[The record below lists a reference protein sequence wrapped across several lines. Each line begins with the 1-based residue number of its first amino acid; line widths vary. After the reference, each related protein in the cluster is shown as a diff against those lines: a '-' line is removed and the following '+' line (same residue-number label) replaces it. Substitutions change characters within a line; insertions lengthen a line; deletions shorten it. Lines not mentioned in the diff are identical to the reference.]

1 MSCNIISKCGK
12 DSLMIQNPFNVPI
25 NELGDTGLIIL
36 LFVLGIYIYIR
47 RIVASLSLSVGF
59 LTRFSN
65 GSYRHEYFS
74 QVTHAELLF
83 FFSFSFMNKSESC
96 CF

>member
-36 LFVLGIYIYIR
+36 LFVLGIYIYIYKKNSCIII
-47 RIVASLSLSVGF
+47 IVSGF
-59 LTRFSN
+59 
-65 GSYRHEYFS
+65 SY
-74 QVTHAELLF
+74 
-83 FFSFSFMNKSESC
+83 
-96 CF
+96 

>member
-36 LFVLGIYIYIR
+36 LFVLGIYIYIY
-47 RIVASLSLSVGF
+47 IYIMIQNPFNVPINELGDTGLII
-59 LTRFSN
+59 
-65 GSYRHEYFS
+65 
-74 QVTHAELLF
+74 LLF
-83 FFSFSFMNKSESC
+83 VLGIYIYIYKKNSCIIIIVSGFSY
-96 CF
+96 